1 MSHSCSKQRMAAK
14 AGLRS
19 IMLLSYD
26 SCFHRAQRVS
36 YEYHKQ
42 KVQTVCRSVVLST
55 RTAFSSSIRSNILGT
70 YTITVLPGDG
80 IGPEVTEQAV
90 QVLQTIAEQYG
101 HTFIFHKAL
110 VGASAIE
117 IEGNAI
123 SDATMDLCKQSDAI
137 LFGAVGGS
145 TRYEGPHAKVQPE
158 HALFR
163 LRKELALFANLRPV
177 RPFKALSN
185 VSTIKS
191 EVLQDT
197 DLLVVRELTG
207 GIYFGK
213 PSEIRET
220 AQGLEAI
227 DTLLY
232 TEAEI
237 ERILHTAFD
246 LARGRRHKVTSVD
259 KANVLS
265 SSRLWRRIADRVAT
279 KYPDITL
286 EHILVDA
293 CAMHLIRRPASFDVI
308 VTENLFGDILTDE
321 ASMLAGSMGMLPSAS
336 LGTRRTDHGLFGLYE
351 PIHGSAPDI
360 VGQEKANP
368 IAAIMSAAMLL
379 RYSLSLKREAD
390 AVKSAVEQSIN
401 AGYRTEDIHEAGK
414 EILGTK
420 EMGQKIVAALTH
432 AFA

>member
-1 MSHSCSKQRMAAK
+1 M
-14 AGLRS
+14 
-19 IMLLSYD
+19 
-26 SCFHRAQRVS
+26 
-36 YEYHKQ
+36 
-42 KVQTVCRSVVLST
+42 
-55 RTAFSSSIRSNILGT
+55 GT
-70 YTITVLPGDG
+70 YTIAVLPGDG

-90 QVLQTIAEQYG
+90 QVLQAVADQYK

-110 VGASAIE
+110 VGASAIAV
-117 IEGNAI
+117 EGNAI
-123 SDATMDLCKQSDAI
+123 SDATMELCKHSDAV

-145 TRYEGPHAKVQPE
+145 TRYEGPNAKVQPE

-185 VSTIKS
+185 VSTIKP
-191 EVLQDT
+191 EVLQNT

-207 GIYFGK
+207 GLYFGK

-220 AQGLEAI
+220 AQGSEAI

-246 LARGRRHKVTSVD
+246 LARGRRRKVTSVD

-279 KYPDITL
+279 HYPDVTL
-286 EHILVDA
+286 EHLLVDA

-368 IAAIMSAAMLL
+368 IAAIMSATMLL
-379 RYSLSLKREAD
+379 RYSLNLKREAD
-390 AVKSAVEQSIN
+390 AVEFAVEQSIN
-401 AGYRTEDIHEAGK
+401 AGYRTEDIYEAGK
-414 EILGTK
+414 EILGTR
-420 EMGQKIVAALTH
+420 EMGQKIVAALTS
-432 AFA
+432 ASV